1 MSATDQRPAIGL
13 VACALLLTVATQVFY
28 VAVVANAGAD
38 TLLRPLTWFIELAAF
53 LMVAVLGHTLAARQ
67 PAAATLWTAVAVSG
81 LLNLL
86 QVAIGLSMF
95 NPAMEA
101 GEGQEQLFATVLAG
115 AFFLYFLAKLVL
127 GLAAVALG
135 ASGWQQGNGA
145 ARLLGAVGV
154 LGGLAAGV
162 LNALAMIDSETWMFA
177 AGAAGTLATALV
189 GAMLLT
195 MRTGQQV
202 PTP

>member
-1 MSATDQRPAIGL
+1 MSATDQRPTIGL
-13 VACALLLTVATQVFY
+13 VAGALLLTVATQVFY
-28 VAVVANAGAD
+28 VAVVADAGAN
-38 TLLRPLTWFIELAAF
+38 TPLRPLTWFVELAAF
-53 LMVAVLGHTLAARQ
+53 LIIVVLGLTLATRQ
-67 PAAATLWTAVAVSG
+67 PAAATWWSAIALSG

-127 GLAAVALG
+127 GMAAVALG
-135 ASGWQQGNGA
+135 AAAWRLGRGA
-145 ARLLGAVGV
+145 ARVVGAVGV
-154 LGGLAAGV
+154 ASGLAAGV
-162 LNALAMIDSETWMFA
+162 LNALAMTDAERWMFG

-189 GAMLLT
+189 GVLLLII
-195 MRTGQQV
+195 RTGE
-202 PTP
+202 PDPRP